1 MAYIFDRVCDADM
14 VFEGLTVNQ
23 WEEIRLQEVG
33 PSDCDVYRNIPWAAQ
48 ELWEIF
54 SMRTLFSL
62 MSGRDPTSCL
72 SGLQADGYF
81 FQRGEVETLRRI
93 PSFDSFQMEDL
104 IDLFLS
110 RARVEDAKD
119 LVLVPWGHRDLRMK
133 EALVEAGRKYPSGS
147 ALREVWSKPNLS
159 YFEFKNYDSKLDD
172 KVCACFAICGNPS
185 FDSYTLE
192 VSRKGFTVE
201 TFEGSARK
209 RADHVVS
216 LFEAWWIIRQ
226 RKATVIEVIEM
237 CPPECEIINYGDDL
251 KVIFPREEVEA
262 IMLESKVSGEDYFPK
277 KSFFSDKG
285 KENLPVGLTVPP
297 SPPLRLL
304 KRNKVKKMMVK
315 KGSNFHIP
323 PSHIVQLS
331 TQEIS
336 DWRTK
341 HFLHECAVWDSLLD
355 TGMMFPERRP
365 MAGVNWWYSLPYCF
379 APFRFYSVAQ
389 YQKVFVEVMMCLEC
403 SCPDIVALLCH
414 YVSVQMAKLETPVIQ
429 SVLRMAS
436 NIPLVIH
443 DRPSTPDMLTS
454 TIIPKG
460 MGHSAVEWSMARSLT
475 VGHFPFLVYQRKKK
489 CLYYREGVLL
499 SGLSVTVISPR
510 TGHSLIRLS
519 PVMPTFAHQSY
530 STVLGRPWIKSAG
543 IDACPDIPLEDAFVA
558 KGVESWIL
566 LPNLSVY
573 RTLYWITIVH
583 QSTGHWATRPVVFVE
598 GVWNGSA
605 LEKFPDVSEEIKKLG
620 LDKEQSEF
628 CEVQANPLQYS
639 FVNGVVIDQNWLSGS
654 YGLIDAVEHELTLD
668 LEDD

>member
-1 MAYIFDRVCDADM
+1 MAYTFDRVCDADM

-23 WEEIRLQEVG
+23 WEEMRLAEVG
-33 PSDCDVYRNIPWAAQ
+33 PSDCDIYRNIPWAAQ

-72 SGLQADGYF
+72 SGLQAEGYS

-104 IDLFLS
+104 VDLLLV
-110 RARVEDAKD
+110 RARAEDAKE
-119 LVLVPWGHRDLRMK
+119 LILVPWGHRDLKMK
-133 EALVEAGRKYPSGS
+133 EALVDAGRKYPPGS

-159 YFEFKNYDSKLDD
+159 CFEFRNYDSKIED
-172 KVCACFAICGNPS
+172 KSCACFCVCGID
-185 FDSYTLE
+185 FYET
-192 VSRKGFTVE
+192 RKGFTVE
-201 TFEGSARK
+201 TFEGSAKK

-216 LFEAWWIIRQ
+216 LFEAWWLIGQ
-226 RKATVIEVIEM
+226 QKAAISAVIEM
-237 CPPECEIINYGDDL
+237 CPPACEIINYGDDL
-251 KVIFPREEVEA
+251 KVLFPKEEVAA
-262 IMLESKVSGEDYFPK
+262 ILAESKENGEEYFSRK
-277 KSFFSDKG
+277 
-285 KENLPVGLTVPP
+285 LPVGMTVPP

-304 KRNKVKKMMVK
+304 KKWKITKMMLR
-315 KGSNFHIP
+315 KGSSFQIP
-323 PSHIVQLS
+323 PSHIVKLS
-331 TQEIS
+331 TQEIG

-341 HFLHECAVWDSLLD
+341 HFLHECTVWDTLLD
-355 TGMMFPERRP
+355 TTIMLPERRP
-365 MAGVNWWYSLPYCF
+365 MTAVNWWYSLPYCF

-389 YQKVFVEVMMCLEC
+389 YQRIFTEIMMCLEC
-403 SCPDIVALLCH
+403 ICPDIVAVLCH

-429 SVLRMAS
+429 SVLPMTS
-436 NIPLVIH
+436 NIPLLVH

-475 VGHFPFLVYQRKKK
+475 IGHFPFLVYQRKKK

-510 TGHSLIRLS
+510 TGHCLIKLS
-519 PVMPTFAHQSY
+519 PVVPTFAHQSY
-530 STVLGRPWIKSAG
+530 STVLGRPWIKSSG
-543 IDACPDIPLEDAFVA
+543 VDACPEIPLEDAFIA

-566 LPNLSVY
+566 LPNLNVY
-573 RTLYWITIVH
+573 RTLYWITIIH
-583 QSTGHWATRPVVFVE
+583 QSTGHWATRPFVFVE

-605 LEKFPDVSEEIKKLG
+605 LERFPDVSGEIKKLG

-628 CEVQANPLQYS
+628 CEVQASPLQYS
-639 FVNGVVIDQNWLSGS
+639 FVNGVMIDQNWLSGS
-654 YGLIDAVEHELTLD
+654 YGLIDAVEHDLILD
-668 LEDD
+668 PEED